1 MSMIESLSCSQHLL
15 LADLDD
21 TFLQDVPVD
30 FLEEWKTINGGVVD
44 DSDVEVVE
52 EVEEVQPESEPAPPS
67 SSSACASS
75 SIQRHPQYIGPETQ
89 ADILSLG
96 AEHLPK
102 RRRLNRKQSWLPPE
116 NSASESQEDP
126 PDTAGQP
133 KSEPLP
139 RAICKS
145 RASKAAEVLGVSTAD
160 IKFLVAVQAPLIL
173 WQCLFFHEDDVGP
186 GMPGSPLL
194 GRLCWCRPRVR
205 TVGPG

>member
-1 MSMIESLSCSQHLL
+1 MIESLSCSQHLL

-21 TFLQDVPVD
+21 TFLQDVPSD
-30 FLEEWKTINGGVVD
+30 LLEEWTTINGGIVD

-52 EVEEVQPESEPAPPS
+52 EVQPESEPATGPS
-67 SSSACASS
+67 FTSACVSL
-75 SIQRHPQYIGPETQ
+75 SIQRDPRYIGPETQ

-96 AEHLPK
+96 FESRPK
-102 RRRLNRKQSWLPPE
+102 RRRLNHKQLWLPPE
-116 NSASESQEDP
+116 DSASDRQEDP

-173 WQCLFFHEDDVGP
+173 WQCLFC
-186 GMPGSPLL
+186 S
-194 GRLCWCRPRVR
+194 
-205 TVGPG
+205 